1 MIAGRC
7 LAPLGQVAGLL
18 MQYQNARTSL
28 ASIDNYEAADRTPRR
43 GRVPAPPGLPW
54 RAGIPRRHLRL
65 PGSSQPALKRC
76 RSRSPG
82 EKVGIIGR
90 IGSGKT
96 TLEKLAL
103 ALYKPTEGAV
113 LLDGVDVRQI
123 DPADVRRAIGH
134 VPQDPL
140 CSMAASSTTW
150 PWARPMRT
158 TPASWPRPT
167 LAGVSEFAN
176 LHPNG
181 FDMLIGE
188 RGESVRRP
196 APVGGGGPRPD
207 QRPAHPAAR

>member
-1 MIAGRC
+1 
-7 LAPLGQVAGLL
+7 

-28 ASIDNYEAADRTPRR
+28 ASIDNYMKLPIERPAEAEFLHRPVFHGALEFRDVTF
-43 GRVPAPPGLPW
+43 
-54 RAGIPRRHLRL
+54 AGP
-65 PGSSQPALKRC
+65 QPALKKV
-76 RSRSPG
+76 SFKIKPG

-140 CSMAASSTTW
+140 LFYGSLKHNGHGRALCGRRQH
-150 PWARPMRT
+150 PGRGQP
-158 TPASWPRPT
+158 
-167 LAGVSEFAN
+167 AGVSEFAN

-188 RGESVRRP
+188 RGESCPAASASRWRWP
-196 APVGGGGPRPD
+196 AP
-207 QRPAHPAAR
+207 